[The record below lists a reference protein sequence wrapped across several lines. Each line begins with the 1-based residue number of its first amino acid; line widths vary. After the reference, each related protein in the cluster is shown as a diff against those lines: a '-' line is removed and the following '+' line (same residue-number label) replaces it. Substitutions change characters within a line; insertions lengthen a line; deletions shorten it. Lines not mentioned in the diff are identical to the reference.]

1 MQKYKKISN
10 ILLCIGGISVI
21 LAVGFLCYALGH
33 PEASFPWGLEI
44 TYLIYAMYLITNFII
59 FLSAFDSIVPSK
71 LVYLEGIFMRSLYLR
86 QAK

>member
-59 FLSAFDSIVPSK
+59 FLSAFVLRKK
-71 LVYLEGIFMRSLYLR
+71 LKE
-86 QAK
+86 K